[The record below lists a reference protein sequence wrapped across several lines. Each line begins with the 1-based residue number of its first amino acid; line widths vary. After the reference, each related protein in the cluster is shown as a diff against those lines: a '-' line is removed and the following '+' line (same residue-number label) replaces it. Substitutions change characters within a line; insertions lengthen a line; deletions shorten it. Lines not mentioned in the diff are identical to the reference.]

1 MVPPGSWEPTPF
13 GVSSCEIG
21 HRVLGS
27 HGTSEGT
34 ESLWVSTAA
43 SVQRGAVTELDGRV
57 RAPTCTPPHA
67 GVPRHSTGG
76 WMRPLPLSRP
86 CWRRLGGGFF
96 ASWFLQGF
104 VAAVSMVAG
113 SCFSLRIH
121 SLVTALFGFSLPGV
135 PPQFMHLS
143 KKNREEGKKII
154 TIKKNPC
161 DSQRWGFSR
170 SSLASS
176 RRAGS
181 FNQRK

>member
-1 MVPPGSWEPTPF
+1 MGTDPVWGQFLRNRSSGAGLAWHLGGHGEPLGLHRCICPTRSCYRAGWQGQGSYLHSPACRHPQTQHQ
-13 GVSSCEIG
+13 G
-21 HRVLGS
+21 
-27 HGTSEGT
+27 
-34 ESLWVSTAA
+34 
-43 SVQRGAVTELDGRV
+43 LDE
-57 RAPTCTPPHA
+57 APAPQLA
-67 GVPRHSTGG
+67 
-76 WMRPLPLSRP
+76 LLEEA
-86 CWRRLGGGFF
+86 GGGFF

-113 SCFSLRIH
+113 SCFSLRIQ

-143 KKNREEGKKII
+143 KKNKEEGKKII